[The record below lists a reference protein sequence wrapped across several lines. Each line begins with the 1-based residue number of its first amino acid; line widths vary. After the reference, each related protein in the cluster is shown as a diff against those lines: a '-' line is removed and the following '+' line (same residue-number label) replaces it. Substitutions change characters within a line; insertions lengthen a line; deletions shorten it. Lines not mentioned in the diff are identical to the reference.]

1 LRNFPVAHCRTRT
14 SLGLAECL
22 LSGTHRSLRCSGS
35 VSCERHFCRAPNG
48 VCRSELANMQGVGAA
63 RRSRRVKHTATA
75 KRALAVLSGEGRDGR
90 VGPELAGKR
99 KSRLGDCS
107 VDAHLGERSKRGSR
121 VIPGNPGA
129 PVSNNNWRDPRQRRT
144 FHPGVLFPLCCGGD
158 HSSGSQP
165 QKAAPDP
172 KSCKA
177 LVVSGTLPSRTGHA
191 V

>member
-22 LSGTHRSLRCSGS
+22 LSRTHRSLRCSGS
-35 VSCERHFCRAPNG
+35 VSCDRHFCRAPNG

-63 RRSRRVKHTATA
+63 RRSRRVSTRQRQ

-107 VDAHLGERSKRGSR
+107 VDAHLGERSKERLPGHTRQPGSPSQQQQLER
-121 VIPGNPGA
+121 PQATPNIPPWGPL
-129 PVSNNNWRDPRQRRT
+129 PLVLRR
-144 FHPGVLFPLCCGGD
+144 
-158 HSSGSQP
+158 
-165 QKAAPDP
+165 
-172 KSCKA
+172 
-177 LVVSGTLPSRTGHA
+177 
-191 V
+191 